1 MKFVPTQQLRR
12 SLRAALLGS
21 AIAVATLGGVAT
33 APAWAEVPMGGYAD
47 LVEKVS
53 PAVVYIE
60 VTGKQSEQA
69 TTGDAQPF
77 GDTPFGQNAPLD
89 DFMRHFFQNNPQFG
103 QPDAQPDQGVMHA
116 LGSGFLISADGEI
129 VTNNHVVDGASE
141 IKVKL
146 SDGREFAAKVVGTD
160 PMTDVALIKLEKA
173 SGLPF
178 ATFGASDKLRVGDAV
193 VAVGNPFGLGGT
205 VTSGIVSAMG
215 RNINSGPYDSYIQTD
230 AAINKGNS
238 GGPLFNTAGEV
249 VGMNTAIFSPT
260 GGSVGIGFSV
270 PAQTIQTVVAQ
281 LKDHGSVN
289 RGWLGVMV
297 QPVTDDLA
305 QALGMGSAKGEIVGS
320 VQPDSPAAAAK
331 LQSGDVIV
339 AVNGTTVDDKHG
351 LPLLIAGIP
360 AGDSASLSILREGKA
375 QEVKVTIGALTPEK
389 LQMASA
395 EGDAS
400 GQINKTLGISVMPL
414 APEIASQLGLGP
426 DEKGLVVSKVEADG
440 PNADRLE
447 RGDVIEA
454 AAGQPVAT
462 PADLT
467 LALAGVKDK
476 SNVLLQIARKG
487 SMMFV
492 GAVMTA
498 S

>member
-1 MKFVPTQQLRR
+1 MQPLFSPLKAR
-12 SLRAALLGS
+12 SLRSLLLAS
-21 AIAVATLGGVAT
+21 TIAT
-33 APAWAEVPMGGYAD
+33 AAMGAVTNLPAWADVPMTGYAD

-60 VTGKQSEQA
+60 VTGKPVEQA
-69 TTGDAQPF
+69 QVDGGQPF
-77 GDTPFGQNAPLD
+77 GATPFGQNSPMD
-89 DFMRHFFQNNPQFG
+89 EFMRRFFQNNPQFG
-103 QPDAQPDQGVMHA
+103 QPDAQPDQGPMHA

-146 SDGREFAAKVVGTD
+146 SDGREFTARVVGTD

-173 SGLPF
+173 SDLPF
-178 ATFGASDKLRVGDAV
+178 ARFGASDKLRVGDAV

-281 LKDHGSVN
+281 LKDHGAVN

-297 QPVTDDLA
+297 QPVTEDLA
-305 QALGMGSAKGEIVGS
+305 KALGMDATKGEIVGS

-331 LQSGDVIV
+331 LQSGDVIM
-339 AVNGTTVDDKHG
+339 AVNGKTVDEKHG
-351 LPLLIAGIP
+351 LPVQIAALPEGQE
-360 AGDSASLSILREGKA
+360 ADLSILRDGKA
-375 QEVKVTIGALTPEK
+375 ESVKVTIGALSPEK

-395 EGDAS
+395 GADTS

-414 APEIASQLGLGP
+414 DADAAAQLGLGP
-426 DEKGLVVSKVEADG
+426 EARGLVVSNVAADG
-440 PNADRLE
+440 PNGDRLQ
-447 RGDVIEA
+447 RGDVIQA

-462 PADLT
+462 AADLT
-467 LALAGVKDK
+467 LALSGVKDK
-476 SNVLLQIARKG
+476 STVLLQIARKG

-492 GAVMTA
+492 GAAMA
-498 S
+498 SS